1 MARTDQAIKKDLVDE
16 LFWDYRVDASDVKVE
31 VSEGRITLTGTV
43 PSYAALR
50 AAEDAAWNVDSVGE
64 VSNLLTVDFP
74 QVVTVPTDAEI
85 ETSAEKTLAWN
96 PEVYSLDID
105 ITVINGKIKLEGT
118 VDSYWKRWKVEN
130 LVSDL
135 KGVTAVENLLAV
147 TPGDDILD
155 RDIARNV
162 EAALVR
168 NQYVDADQIA
178 VEVEDGKVT
187 LSGPVPSKYA
197 RTRAY
202 NAAAFSPGV
211 VEVENDT
218 FVTPVIGESRTA

>member
-1 MARTDQAIKKDLVDE
+1 MARTDQAIKRDLIDE

-43 PSYAALR
+43 PSYAALN
-50 AAEDAAWNVDSVGE
+50 AAEDAAWTIDEVSE
-64 VSNLLTVDFP
+64 VSNLLSVNFP
-74 QVVTVPTDAEI
+74 EVYTVPTDAEI

-105 ITVINGKIKLEGT
+105 ITVIAGKVKLEGT
-118 VDSYWKRWKVEN
+118 VDSYWKRWKVEDLISN
-130 LVSDL
+130 LR
-135 KGVTAVENLLAV
+135 GVTGVENHLAV
-147 TPGDDILD
+147 TPGDGIQD
-155 RDIARNV
+155 RDIARDV

-168 NQYVDADQIA
+168 NQYVDAEQIT

-202 NAAAFSPGV
+202 NAAAFTSGV
-211 VEVENDT
+211 IEVENNV
-218 FVTPVIGESRTA
+218 FVTPPVRERDTT